1 MTKGVTS
8 MTIKVLG
15 PGCMNCHTLERRT
28 LEALGQMNTQA
39 HVEKVTDLD
48 GIASYGVMRTPGLV
62 IDEKLVWQGGVPT
75 VEKIKE
81 LIRASV
87 PVSK

>member
-1 MTKGVTS
+1 

-15 PGCMNCHTLERRT
+15 PGCMNCRTLERRT
-28 LEALGQMNTQA
+28 IEALEQLGAQA
-39 HVEKVTDLD
+39 KVDKVVDLD

-75 VEKIKE
+75 VERIKE
-81 LIRASV
+81 LITAHV
-87 PVSK
+87 KVN